1 MSEETISSTSS
12 SSSEAEQTSE
22 VTFDTQQF
30 GEILVDLDQ
39 HFKTNESG
47 ELLENHQS
55 SIHQA
60 SEAGSDIQ
68 QATMVEATL
77 PNGTKIMIDETAQQK
92 SDEEVEFVQLTSSE
106 RIKLSQKDRTEVVQ
120 DITRK
125 QHPLFKKMNLGMTD
139 MDELVSLQTGLE
151 TAERHF
157 AKYDLLQVFQIVT
170 PDRNTNGKILPS
182 LKAGSACRNLF
193 QWYPVVTLDDV
204 LASNAW
210 YKTFP
215 TDPWYT
221 ENMNLTYE
229 YLKNH
234 MEYSLFNKINE
245 EYRSYPSSS
254 QGGPLLL
261 FLMIRHLIVS
271 NSSVAESLSKQI
283 DSVRISSYTGE
294 DVGKVVT
301 HLRGI
306 IARLKNMRR
315 KDQNGNEIDL
325 VPFDLTKRLYRV
337 FQTSSCE
344 EFNSFFKD
352 KSRQEYSLSKTGE
365 GTWSDPEAVL
375 ALAESFY
382 IDLNAD
388 NMWNGVDQN
397 KATFPAI
404 STPHDAVAFL
414 SQVRCH
420 NCGGSH
426 YLRDC
431 TAPKDQGR
439 IAANKKILSKAR
451 KLAKKEGKQDSKDST
466 KDSKSPTS
474 TSKWPPR
481 PGRGENNRRRRKR
494 ILF

>member
-1 MSEETISSTSS
+1 MNGLSKISYHY
-12 SSSEAEQTSE
+12 
-22 VTFDTQQF
+22 
-30 GEILVDLDQ
+30 G
-39 HFKTNESG
+39 
-47 ELLENHQS
+47 
-55 SIHQA
+55 
-60 SEAGSDIQ
+60 
-68 QATMVEATL
+68 
-77 PNGTKIMIDETAQQK
+77 
-92 SDEEVEFVQLTSSE
+92 
-106 RIKLSQKDRTEVVQ
+106 
-120 DITRK
+120 
-125 QHPLFKKMNLGMTD
+125 LGM
-139 MDELVSLQTGLE
+139 
-151 TAERHF
+151 
-157 AKYDLLQVFQIVT
+157 LQVFQIVT

-193 QWYPVVTLDDV
+193 QWYPVITLDDV

-215 TDPWYT
+215 TAPWYT
-221 ENMNLTYE
+221 ENMSLTYE
-229 YLKNH
+229 YLENH
-234 MEYSLFNKINE
+234 MEHSLFHMVNE

-254 QGGPLLL
+254 RGGPLLL
-261 FLMIRHLIVS
+261 FLMIRHLIAS

-283 DSVRISSYTGE
+283 DSVCISSYTGE
-294 DVGKVVT
+294 DVGNVVT

-352 KSRQEYSLSKTGE
+352 KSRHSLSKTGE
-365 GTWSDPEAVL
+365 GAWSDPEAVL

-404 STPHDAVAFL
+404 STPQDAVAFL

-420 NCGGSH
+420 NCGVSH

-466 KDSKSPTS
+466 KDSKSTTS

-481 PGRGENNRRRRKR
+481 PGRGENNRRTIDGKEYFYHFKKGKWLLVDPNHPNTTSNTQATNVADGTNSTRRTQSTESHGMSSVTDDSSTKSAQSR
-494 ILF
+494 HVQIAIANMTQQFNELISQFNSLDE